1 MGGSV
6 AALTLQTAL
15 AAAAG
20 LVALGFSMS
29 TFERWL
35 RGRRRHELAWSVSLA
50 MFTLGSA
57 ALWLGAANGWSASV
71 FRAFYLF
78 GAILNVPFLA
88 LGTIYLLGSRRL
100 GDLVGA
106 GVALASAFA
115 TGILVASPLHGS
127 VPAHELPRGSEV
139 FGPLP
144 RILAAVASGL
154 AALVVIG
161 GALWSAW
168 RLRAGPRAGFV
179 GSTSRMF
186 AANVLIALGTIVLGI
201 GGLFNS
207 ALGEMEAFA
216 VTLVIGITLI
226 FAGFLVA
233 TQGAARGAPATSGE
247 RKGDELPLTH
257 LVQ

>member
-1 MGGSV
+1 
-6 AALTLQTAL
+6 
-15 AAAAG
+15 
-20 LVALGFSMS
+20 MS

-35 RGRRRHELAWSVSLA
+35 QGRRRQELAWSVSLA

-57 ALWLGAANGWSASV
+57 ALWLGATNGWDAPV

-88 LGTIYLLGSRRL
+88 LGTVYLLGSRRL
-100 GDLVGA
+100 GDLVCA

-115 TGILVASPLHGS
+115 TGVLVATPLHS
-127 VPAHELPRGSEV
+127 AVPGQELPRGSEV

-144 RILAAVASGL
+144 RVLAAVASGA

-168 RLRAGPRAGFV
+168 RLHAGPQRAGPPNNNAGRIV
-179 GSTSRMF
+179 
-186 AANVLIALGTIVLGI
+186 AANILIALGTIVLGI

-216 VTLVIGITLI
+216 VTLVVGITLI
-226 FAGFLVA
+226 FGGFLLA
-233 TQGAARGAPATSGE
+233 TQGNSRGTARSGAEKEAEKVS
-247 RKGDELPLTH
+247 LT
-257 LVQ
+257 